1 MHCAGADM
9 RLVEKNTFLNAVVEC
24 EEGDEFLY
32 RTISDPTGRTCA
44 KQPPAP
50 LPPAFEEPT
59 PNDVLAEDGDHPLK
73 WLTPT
78 PPPSPRLFAMPVA
91 QGASSTGPGV
101 VSTPT
106 QAAVYPVSSH
116 APQQGFGKE
125 LESLLCFETVELKS
139 PTPPRRR
146 RGARGHRHPRSVNA
160 EPEDPREDQ
169 CRHVGNRAER
179 AWATSDTKMAVRC
192 RRPDDDFVS
201 PPAITPDPLMPNLS
215 DMTMAVVPMAAH
227 LPEKTL
233 VPVSA
238 SGSLAFGQ
246 AVMVPATP
254 AVTGPTP
261 IVPPIAVTMPGT
273 TAVPPVAVPL
283 PVGTIMASSQ
293 DTCQA
298 AFVRDT
304 SCEELLTSAYTSPAM
319 MTMPSTASFPA
330 PTQDITVSVPVP
342 VMSMTMPDMV
352 SLTAPAAEPTMM
364 AAMPMMPLHAGPN
377 SPTIQGMPVITAVPP
392 VAVPLPVGTIM
403 ASSQD
408 TCQAVFVRDP
418 SCEELPTT
426 AYTSPAMMTMPS
438 TTSFPAPTK
447 DVAVSMPVPVM
458 SMTMPDMV
466 SLTAPAAELAMM
478 APVPMMPLLTGP
490 TPPTMQ
496 GLSVPADEGAME
508 VPHVPVVR
516 LPAGPKPNG
525 RGLASSKPLARL
537 CSPPFGMLHRFHRET
552 DTMGHLSEDARQFRK
567 ENFSGRLSVVT
578 EDQIHSKGTMR
589 YCVQF
594 TGGELSAAD
603 GVGFILSSKL
613 PCPKNIQRIVSIFAN
628 RTGRICIRAQSEV
641 IRSDIGVRPIEIG
654 DWVAVTVNLDE
665 LIAEFAV
672 WPAGGGQ
679 PSTAAFHFATA
690 LETMRARI
698 PGIPNT
704 TSGYFACVVKH
715 VGVSMKLGS

>member
-1 MHCAGADM
+1 VPVPVCASMHCAGADM

-273 TAVPPVAVPL
+273 
-283 PVGTIMASSQ
+283 
-293 DTCQA
+293 
-298 AFVRDT
+298 
-304 SCEELLTSAYTSPAM
+304 
-319 MTMPSTASFPA
+319 
-330 PTQDITVSVPVP
+330 
-342 VMSMTMPDMV
+342 
-352 SLTAPAAEPTMM
+352 
-364 AAMPMMPLHAGPN
+364 
-377 SPTIQGMPVITAVPP
+377 TAVPP

>member
-1 MHCAGADM
+1 VPVPVCASMHCAGADM

-319 MTMPSTASFPA
+319 MTMPST
-330 PTQDITVSVPVP
+330 
-342 VMSMTMPDMV
+342 
-352 SLTAPAAEPTMM
+352 
-364 AAMPMMPLHAGPN
+364 
-377 SPTIQGMPVITAVPP
+377 
-392 VAVPLPVGTIM
+392 
-403 ASSQD
+403 
-408 TCQAVFVRDP
+408 
-418 SCEELPTT
+418 
-426 AYTSPAMMTMPS
+426 
-438 TTSFPAPTK
+438 TSFPAPTK

>member
-273 TAVPPVAVPL
+273 
-283 PVGTIMASSQ
+283 
-293 DTCQA
+293 
-298 AFVRDT
+298 
-304 SCEELLTSAYTSPAM
+304 
-319 MTMPSTASFPA
+319 
-330 PTQDITVSVPVP
+330 
-342 VMSMTMPDMV
+342 
-352 SLTAPAAEPTMM
+352 
-364 AAMPMMPLHAGPN
+364 
-377 SPTIQGMPVITAVPP
+377 TAVPP